1 MIRPQA
7 SKPGSGSR
15 FRASFR
21 RQKPSFLEN
30 FRTTLSGPQHLPIA
44 KNEEAKRHDRGTLS
58 QNEAFVACAGF
69 TSQQCLYPVEIRE
82 ISKEQLAG
90 LELCRG
96 PSTKKRHN
104 WNDLEI
110 VANCKDTP
118 IRRCGGN
125 QRGNWRDER
134 RPCDAMTGPTRAGD
148 KSTTPRY
155 GVTLLRWETGFAGEH
170 GLVEKDLSRG
180 EAHNYSME
188 ARSDPF
194 ESAKSHFFDTSS
206 WGEFCDVTL
215 TLKQAWQPDR
225 GGWAKIDDY
234 RCRQAFR
241 HFMNLLNRAVYGSAF
256 RRHGKRL
263 RVLPVLEKGE
273 VRARALRPWECCA
286 SGRWH
291 IHCAIE
297 LPLHFDAITLENMI
311 RECWA
316 KVEWGHGR
324 ILVRDG
330 ANAGW
335 IDYMSKD
342 RQKSEFDGFLDCI
355 IIESL
360 HNPIADA

>member
-1 MIRPQA
+1 MLPGKFEHRVRSNTKANA
-7 SKPGSGSR
+7 SKGSR
-15 FRASFR
+15 YASVAPL
-21 RQKPSFLEN
+21 KIV
-30 FRTTLSGPQHLPIA
+30 GPPA
-44 KNEEAKRHDRGTLS
+44 A
-58 QNEAFVACAGF
+58 
-69 TSQQCLYPVEIRE
+69 
-82 ISKEQLAG
+82 
-90 LELCRG
+90 
-96 PSTKKRHN
+96 
-104 WNDLEI
+104 
-110 VANCKDTP
+110 
-118 IRRCGGN
+118 
-125 QRGNWRDER
+125 
-134 RPCDAMTGPTRAGD
+134 
-148 KSTTPRY
+148 
-155 GVTLLRWETGFAGEH
+155 
-170 GLVEKDLSRG
+170 
-180 EAHNYSME
+180 E
-188 ARSDPF
+188 ARSWISDPF
-194 ESAKSHFFDTSS
+194 ETARSHFFDTSS

-225 GGWAKIDDY
+225 GGWVRIDDY

-273 VRARALRPWECCA
+273 VRARALRPWECGA

-297 LPLHFDAITLENMI
+297 LPSHFDAITLEKMI
-311 RECWA
+311 RESWA

-335 IDYMSKD
+335 IDYMLKD
-342 RQKSEFDGFLDCI
+342 RQKSEFDGSLDCI

>member
-1 MIRPQA
+1 
-7 SKPGSGSR
+7 
-15 FRASFR
+15 
-21 RQKPSFLEN
+21 
-30 FRTTLSGPQHLPIA
+30 
-44 KNEEAKRHDRGTLS
+44 
-58 QNEAFVACAGF
+58 
-69 TSQQCLYPVEIRE
+69 
-82 ISKEQLAG
+82 
-90 LELCRG
+90 
-96 PSTKKRHN
+96 
-104 WNDLEI
+104 
-110 VANCKDTP
+110 
-118 IRRCGGN
+118 
-125 QRGNWRDER
+125 
-134 RPCDAMTGPTRAGD
+134 
-148 KSTTPRY
+148 
-155 GVTLLRWETGFAGEH
+155 
-170 GLVEKDLSRG
+170 
-180 EAHNYSME
+180 ME
-188 ARSDPF
+188 VRSDPF

-215 TLKQAWQPDR
+215 TLKQALQPDR
-225 GGWAKIDDY
+225 GGWVKIDDY

-273 VRARALRPWECCA
+273 VRVRALRPWECGA

-297 LPLHFDAITLENMI
+297 LPSRFDAITLENMI
-311 RECWA
+311 RQCWA

-335 IDYMSKD
+335 IDYMLKD